1 MLCNIVWLL
10 AKQRSF
16 LPSFFFTASE
26 KERIQYFAVASP
38 SSGAENVGWKSDM
51 KTSTIQCTICLKVTH
66 HHLSSSR
73 RSNNESFESPMAQ
86 FGLHHHHHPSCMTI
100 TKGEAGTSC
109 FHCSTTFINTVVQTR
124 RQAQKVVYV
133 WIKQICIWISR
144 DVSLA

>member
-1 MLCNIVWLL
+1 MQHCLATGEAKKLL
-10 AKQRSF
+10 AQLLLYS
-16 LPSFFFTASE
+16 ASE